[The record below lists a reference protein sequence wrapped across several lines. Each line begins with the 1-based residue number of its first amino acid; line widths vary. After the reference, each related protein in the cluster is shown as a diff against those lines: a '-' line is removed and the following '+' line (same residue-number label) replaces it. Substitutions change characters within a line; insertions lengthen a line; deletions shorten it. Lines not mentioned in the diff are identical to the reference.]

1 MKAYIYVVD
10 NILMFEVLL
19 GYFVETVWSNLL
31 KASRKMPVGIL
42 TKIGKNF
49 REVNLMKSYIYVI
62 DNFLMFE
69 VLLGYF
75 VETVWSNL
83 LKASRKML

>member
-31 KASRKMPVGIL
+31 KASRKMPVGL
-42 TKIGKNF
+42 VARLGSFLNSKF
-49 REVNLMKSYIYVI
+49 RLDSWQKFPS
-62 DNFLMFE
+62 
-69 VLLGYF
+69 
-75 VETVWSNL
+75 
-83 LKASRKML
+83 

>member
-31 KASRKMPVGIL
+31 KASRKMPVGL
-42 TKIGKNF
+42 VARLGSFLNSKF
-49 REVNLMKSYIYVI
+49 RL
-62 DNFLMFE
+62 D
-69 VLLGYF
+69 
-75 VETVWSNL
+75 
-83 LKASRKML
+83 SRQKFPS